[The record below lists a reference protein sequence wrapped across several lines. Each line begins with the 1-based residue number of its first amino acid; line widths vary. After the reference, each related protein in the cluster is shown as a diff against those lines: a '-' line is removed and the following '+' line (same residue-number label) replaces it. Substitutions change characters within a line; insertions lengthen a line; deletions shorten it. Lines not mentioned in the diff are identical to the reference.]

1 MDKYKNSLALSSRH
15 AIVSSNTSVSTKT
28 YEKKQVKTLRLHP
41 QTAAMRGAKRRIHT
55 TLLVASR
62 RMKRVTYLAL
72 AGSIVFSGAI
82 AFSSN
87 STVSAAACPTPAT
100 DMGTLTMSL
109 NVPGAATYNIW
120 TRMMVPDATNNKVNL
135 QINTSDCLTFD
146 GGAMAN
152 TWVWVKQTLALPAG
166 NATFKY
172 VGTHA
177 GVSVDRVILNSNLS
191 CTPTGTGDNAVT
203 GSCAGDSTGPTVS
216 VTSPSN
222 GAAVTGTVTVNATAN
237 DTGSG
242 IKLVE
247 FLVDGTVIGSDTT
260 SPYGISWN
268 SATVTN
274 GSHTITARATDN
286 ADNKTT
292 SAGVSVTV
300 SGGSATKQGDLNG
313 DGRVNITDLSILL
326 TNWNRATPT
335 PAQGDVNGDG
345 RVNIT
350 DLSILLTRW
359 G

>member
-1 MDKYKNSLALSSRH
+1 MVIQNRH
-15 AIVSSNTSVSTKT
+15 AIVGSNTSVSTKT
-28 YEKKQVKTLRLHP
+28 YEKKQVKTLRLHS
-41 QTAAMRGAKRRIHT
+41 QTAAIRGAKQKIRNRLLIAGRR
-55 TLLVASR
+55 L
-62 RMKRVTYLAL
+62 KRTTYLAI
-72 AGSIVFSGAI
+72 AGSMVFSGTVV
-82 AFSSN
+82 FSSN
-87 STVSAAACPTPAT
+87 STVSAAACPAPAT
-100 DMGTLTMSL
+100 DLGTLTMQL
-109 NVPGAATYNIW
+109 NVPGAATYNVW

-135 QINTSDCLTFD
+135 QINTTDCLTFD
-146 GGAMAN
+146 GGATAN
-152 TWVWVKQTLALPAG
+152 TWVWVKQSMSLPAG

-216 VTSPSN
+216 VTSPAN
-222 GAAVTGTVTVNATAN
+222 GAAVSGTTEINATAN

-242 IKLVE
+242 IKTVE
-247 FLVDGTVIGSDTT
+247 FLVDGTVIGSDAT
-260 SPYGISWN
+260 SPYSVSWN

-274 GSHTITARATDN
+274 GNHTITARATDN

-292 SAGVSVTV
+292 SAGVTVTV
-300 SGGSATKQGDLNG
+300 SGGSTTKQGDLNG
-313 DGRVNITDLSILL
+313 DNKVNITDLSILL

-335 PAQGDVNGDG
+335 PAQGDINGDSK
-345 RVNIT
+345 VNIT